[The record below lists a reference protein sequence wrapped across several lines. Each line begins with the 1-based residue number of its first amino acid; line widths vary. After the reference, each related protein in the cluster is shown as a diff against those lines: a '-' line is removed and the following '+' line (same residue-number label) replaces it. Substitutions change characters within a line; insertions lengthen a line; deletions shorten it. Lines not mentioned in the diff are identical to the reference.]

1 VVVGEALSSR
11 YVLDVGRHGDFS
23 AALGFFGERKE
34 EHLMMTYVT
43 SV

>member
-1 VVVGEALSSR
+1 MNVGA
-11 YVLDVGRHGDFS
+11 HGDFS